1 MNSSSTQLNYHPLLA
16 EKVCQFVSEQS
27 QPISY
32 VELCNQFNINDKDA
46 QHELTACLKA
56 LEAEGR
62 VIIDKQ
68 QNYATAEVLGLV
80 VGRVVGHKDGF
91 GFVSLPKGQK
101 DLYLAQGQMATVL
114 HGDLVL
120 AKALGSDNRGRK
132 EGRVVRVLQ
141 PRNESIV
148 GRIFIEHGIA
158 YVMPDDSRIS
168 QEIIVANEHKNG
180 ARSGQ
185 MVVVTLLTRP
195 NKKMNA
201 TGKITEVLGEH
212 MAPGMEIEIALRKY
226 EIPHEW
232 PNAVLKAAERVPE
245 FVGEKDK
252 LDRVDL
258 RELPLLTIDGEDARD
273 FDDAVFCQ
281 RKKSGGW
288 RLWVAIADVSYY
300 VRPKTALDAEAQ
312 LRGTSVYFPDQV
324 VPMLPEQLSNGL
336 CSLNPQVD
344 RLCMVCEMTVSEQGR
359 LSGYQFY
366 QAVMNSHARLTYNKV
381 SQILQGDEKLIE
393 RYQSLVPHLQ
403 ELHAMYNA
411 LKDARHQRGAIEFET
426 AEPKFIFNAQRKI
439 DSIELVVR
447 NDAHKLIEECMIQ
460 ANVAAARF
468 IAKHDGNAL
477 YRVHDAPDG
486 EKLTQFV
493 QFLAELGIE
502 SNFFAGEIKPIH
514 FKQLVDRIQGRPDQ
528 ELIQTMLLRS
538 MKQAVYSPDNNGHFG
553 LALPAYA
560 HFTSPIRR
568 YPDLVVHRSIK
579 AILLKQKQMQA
590 GCGEHSYSDA
600 EAEALGINNSMAE
613 RRADEATRDV
623 AGWLKCEFMQDH
635 VGDVFNGVISAVTSF
650 GFFVRLDDMHVEG
663 LVHVA
668 NLENDFYIYDNAKQ
682 RLIGEQK
689 RKVYKLGDEVT
700 IQVLSA
706 NLDERKIDF
715 VLYQSDEEKLKRS
728 RSSKDS
734 EQADNKRSS
743 SRKKSAGSKT
753 QALMQAD
760 DKYQQKRSEKS
771 DTWPE
776 KSGKGKGRGASK
788 SAGKNSKNASG
799 KKASGTS
806 KKHAKKTSRKSAK
819 KRR

>member
-1 MNSSSTQLNYHPLLA
+1 MNSPLTTQQLNYHPLLA
-16 EKVCQFVSEQS
+16 EKVSQFVSEQT

-32 VELCNQFNINDKDA
+32 LELCNQFNIADKDA

-68 QNYATAEVLGLV
+68 QNYATPEVLGLV
-80 VGRVVGHKDGF
+80 VGKVVGHKDGF
-91 GFVSLPKGQK
+91 GFVTLPRGQK
-101 DLYLAQGQMATVL
+101 DLYLSQSQMATVL

-158 YVMPDDSRIS
+158 YVMPDDGRIS

-201 TGKITEVLGEH
+201 TGKISEILGEH

-232 PNAVLKAAERVPE
+232 PKAVTKAAQRVPE
-245 FVGEKDK
+245 FVSDKDK
-252 LDRVDL
+252 QDRVDL
-258 RELPLLTIDGEDARD
+258 RDLPLVTIDGEDARD
-273 FDDAVFCQ
+273 FDDAVYCE

-288 RLWVAIADVSYY
+288 RLWVAIADVSFY
-300 VRPKTALDAEAQ
+300 VRSNTALDAEAQ

-359 LSGYQFY
+359 LSGYKFY

-381 SQILQGDEKLIE
+381 SQILQGDERLIE
-393 RYQSLVPHLQ
+393 RYQTLVPHLQ
-403 ELHAMYNA
+403 ELHLMYKA
-411 LKDARHQRGAIEFET
+411 LKGARHQRGAIEFET
-426 AEPKFIFNAQRKI
+426 AEAKFIFNAQRKI

-447 NDAHKLIEECMIQ
+447 NDAHKIIEECMIQ

-468 IAKHDGNAL
+468 IAKHNGNAL

-502 SNFFAGEIKPIH
+502 SQFFAGEIKPIH
-514 FKQLVDRIQGRPDQ
+514 FKQLVERIQGRPDQ

-568 YPDLVVHRSIK
+568 YPDLVVHRTIK
-579 AILLKQKQMQA
+579 AILLEQKLMQ
-590 GCGEHSYSDA
+590 GHSGEHVYSEA
-600 EAEALGINNSMAE
+600 EAENLGINTSMAE

-650 GFFVRLDDMHVEG
+650 GFFVRLDDIHVEG

-715 VLYQSDEEKLKRS
+715 VLYQNDTDKHQKS
-728 RSSKDS
+728 
-734 EQADNKRSS
+734 QTN
-743 SRKKSAGSKT
+743 RKKSSGSKT
-753 QALMQAD
+753 QQLMQND
-760 DKYQQKRSEKS
+760 DKYQKQPSDKKSKGAGKRSAKAGK
-771 DTWPE
+771 
-776 KSGKGKGRGASK
+776 KSG
-788 SAGKNSKNASG
+788 G
-799 KKASGTS
+799 KKSSATS